1 MNLPQIR
8 FPRIQ
13 QRTVANHSVSTY
25 RTHFPTTWPIPPT
38 QLLLSPCDTCSHHL
52 SCGPICGSR
61 YVHTAGF
68 FHAPHKKMLHLH
80 LLLRCLRQILFPLH
94 HVRFG
99 TLYRPLGTICKQ
111 GRRAAYS
118 FQRSTSTYPQL
129 SLSLRSQPPTV
140 VPSKTPIGTTLCER
154 NFMR

>member
-1 MNLPQIR
+1 VHVRSTPVPMNLPQIR

-38 QLLLSPCDTCSHHL
+38 QLLSPCDTCSHHL

-68 FHAPHKKMLHLH
+68 FHAPHKKCYTCISYFAAFAKFCFHCTTSVLAPYTGPSGLYANKVEERHIHSKEALQPIRNCLYLSDPS
-80 LLLRCLRQILFPLH
+80 LLP
-94 HVRFG
+94 
-99 TLYRPLGTICKQ
+99 
-111 GRRAAYS
+111 
-118 FQRSTSTYPQL
+118 
-129 SLSLRSQPPTV
+129 
-140 VPSKTPIGTTLCER
+140 
-154 NFMR
+154 